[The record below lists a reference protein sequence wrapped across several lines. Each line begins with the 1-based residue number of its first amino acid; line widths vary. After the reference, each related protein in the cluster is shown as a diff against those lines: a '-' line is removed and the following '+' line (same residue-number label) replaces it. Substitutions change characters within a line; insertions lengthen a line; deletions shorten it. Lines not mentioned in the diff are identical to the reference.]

1 MPYYLKKIGLAAL
14 ALGLGCSL
22 GGCSS
27 GVHFEKIDRHGH
39 VRIVQGEQGYCF
51 KVPTDWEIREK
62 LEGADVVCMAPLDGG
77 FRESIVAR
85 SLNAAALENPDET
98 VRTQLEALG
107 TKVTVLEPWSGPD
120 SPVVVTLEESKFSK
134 VPLGQ
139 MLYIHVKPEGNGV
152 LIACTTTKDKLEA
165 RRPFFDEI
173 VGKAKFDLADC
184 PGEGGLPQVFPTPE
198 VTLRPL

>member
-1 MPYYLKKIGLAAL
+1 M
-14 ALGLGCSL
+14 
-22 GGCSS
+22 
-27 GVHFEKIDRHGH
+27 
-39 VRIVQGEQGYCF
+39 
-51 KVPTDWEIREK
+51 
-62 LEGADVVCMAPLDGG
+62 
-77 FRESIVAR
+77 
-85 SLNAAALENPDET
+85 
-98 VRTQLEALG
+98 
-107 TKVTVLEPWSGPD
+107 TVLEPWSGPD